1 MPRPRKFDPTAL
13 LRPLLIDFAR
23 EIAREVEQ
31 QTLERVRAVL
41 DGDRQLGK
49 PARAAGRRASR
60 PAATCYFPG
69 CENTAAPR
77 FGMFCAAEHK
87 NLPSSEK
94 EKYRRMHLE
103 AHPTK
108 AAAKAKTK
116 GKVGRPRGKKSKR
129 AKK

>member
-13 LRPLLIDFAR
+13 LRPLLVEFAK

-31 QTLERVRAVL
+31 QTLLRVRAVL
-41 DGDRQLGK
+41 DGDRQLGQR
-49 PARAAGRRASR
+49 ARAPGRRSAR
-60 PAATCYFPG
+60 PTVTCYVTG
-69 CENTAAPR
+69 CTNTAAPR

-94 EKYRRMHLE
+94 EKYRRLHLE
-103 AHPTK
+103 ANPALAGK
-108 AAAKAKTK
+108 AKATK